1 MTGMLIGGED
11 RFFTTTDQVNICY
24 RSFGQG
30 TPLVLVAGL
39 GLQLHYWSPV
49 LVNGLV
55 DRGFQVIVLDNR
67 DIGRSDRIKGKVPN
81 LLQKLAGK
89 VPNNAYDLGN
99 MANDVVELLDH
110 LKITQAHLVGMSMGG
125 MISQTMAARYPN
137 RVLSLV
143 SIFSTT
149 GNKKVGQPVWST
161 MLKLAEPASKT
172 QAAYVKHYIDFNDHI
187 GSTHYDMHLET
198 QHAYAHLAWER
209 GGGKKI
215 GPGFGRQIGAIL
227 KSGDRTAEIKMIQA
241 PTLVIH
247 SDKDLI
253 VDVSGGQATAKAIDG
268 AKMVIIAGM
277 GHFLA
282 HEISPYLIG
291 LIAGHAQ
298 GSTQSI

>member
-1 MTGMLIGGED
+1 MTVMLIGGED
-11 RFFTTTDQVNICY
+11 QFFTTSDQVKICY
-24 RSFGQG
+24 RSFGKG

-49 LVNGLV
+49 LINGLIEQ
-55 DRGFQVIVLDNR
+55 GFQVVILDNR
-67 DIGRSDRIKGKVPN
+67 DIGRSDRIKGKPPN
-81 LLQKLAGK
+81 LIQKLVAK

-110 LKITQAHLVGMSMGG
+110 LKIEQAHIVGMSMGG
-125 MISQTMAARYPN
+125 MISQTIAARYPA

-172 QAAYVKHYIDFNDHI
+172 QKAYVEHYIDFCDHI
-187 GSTHYDMHLET
+187 GSTNYDMHLET
-198 QHAYAHLAWER
+198 QTAYANLAWER
-209 GGGKKI
+209 GGGKQI
-215 GPGFGRQIGAIL
+215 APGFGRQIGAIL
-227 KSGDRTAEIKMIQA
+227 KSGDRTEEIKTIQA

-253 VDVSGGQATAKAIDG
+253 VDISGGQATLKAIDG

-282 HEISPYLIG
+282 HEISPYLVG
-291 LIAGHAQ
+291 LITGHAQ
-298 GSTQSI
+298 RSAA